1 MMLRTFVARSSMS
14 RSFDTRLPGILV
26 LTSSI
31 LRVFFFFFSFKKEIY
46 CIDGIREPVVV
57 VEILEAVRAL
67 R

>member
-31 LRVFFFFFSFKKEIY
+31 LRVFFFFSFKKEIY